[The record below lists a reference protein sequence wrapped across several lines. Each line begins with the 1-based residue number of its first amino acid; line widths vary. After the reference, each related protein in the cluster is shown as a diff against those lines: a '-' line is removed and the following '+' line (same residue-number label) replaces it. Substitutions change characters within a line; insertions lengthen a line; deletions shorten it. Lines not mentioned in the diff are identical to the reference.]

1 MAKENLPKAQSG
13 KTVIPPPTQ
22 LSTPNPLLNEQF
34 MQQRFGGYRTGVSIS
49 DAPNVPYINPY
60 ANVQGSSSPNTS
72 SLANLIKNAVTPGD
86 TGGGGRLRT
95 LDEFAANEKGRYDY
109 FMPGNFDNEDAAAQG
124 QSWGAQMVN
133 GVGKGLLLT
142 GTTFLQS
149 TVGLVNGTYQAI
161 ADGKFSSFYDNEF
174 NRALDEVNKSAEDA
188 LPNYYTAKERNANWY
203 SPNYWMT
210 GNFLWDGV
218 VKNLG
223 FAAGAALSGGVYT
236 STLKALPYASRLFS
250 VGKAAETLA
259 ATEAGIASG
268 AGKAA
273 ETYGK
278 IRGLSDKF
286 LSNYNTLNPAGR
298 FVVAGLSTTG
308 EAGIEAL
315 HSSNEFRQKLINEH
329 IEQYGVEPTGGA
341 LQSINDAVEGAG
353 NATFYANVG
362 ILTATNYIQFPKIL
376 GSTYKGEKGIVNGL
390 VREIDD
396 IVYEGGKYVKPKTKY
411 PFLSKINKIRPYTFS
426 TSEAFE
432 EVSQYSATVA
442 TQDYYEKARNGEATS
457 WLNSVGVGI
466 TKGAFSNEGAKN
478 ALIGG
483 LSGALMLGRGRFRED
498 RAMSRNTA
506 KAIETLNNTSLS
518 DFTKETIDAVN
529 RGTVLQQERETD
541 IKSGDI
547 LNSKDLEKD
556 YIINYLTPR
565 IKYGRYDLVKA
576 DINEYKTLAGTEEG
590 FAQLQAEGKALES
603 DTRQAYLERLGR
615 FEQTADN
622 VKSLWQSLNLRY
634 SGELDENG
642 KPVYDNDVMN
652 KMIYAAT
659 KVADYDQRMLD
670 LMGPLTAAG
679 INTTEVMQQLLDGNA
694 EAFNE
699 AVANIKAMDILEEDK
714 ETLAQSLEDTSEL
727 ALRRQ
732 SFLQAYQ
739 DIKENPSKYRAA
751 PEVTQEAPSG
761 PVETVTVK
769 TKRGERDVE
778 LGTPYFAGRGVDYSK
793 DPLDKAIPISEFT
806 VQKINED
813 GTLEIRTQDGEI
825 KNISPDVLEDLNIGK
840 VSTLTSDKTANF
852 YYNHRNEIF
861 EFNFGKNFGGKRR
874 GRLEY
879 QDGKLYF
886 THLTPK
892 GKVAR
897 KELNNSYFVT
907 QEGYTQ
913 PRITKVGSVENQ
925 QQREAREQFMS
936 AEEIAR
942 QKATLAKNREARL
955 KALTQLGEEAKESL
969 EETNKKLAQ
978 QTEKLAK
985 IKEDLENI
993 AKMKEAGPTGPKI
1006 KLNFSKA
1013 TRVFTKALN
1022 NLTAMQADI
1031 EAEIDN
1037 LNTQKEELELNIS
1050 YFQDFANQITDAPE
1064 DSGAFLQELKNQVA
1078 LLLDNGKN
1086 LNNALSAAKKLAK
1099 STEKAIKSAV
1109 KLFRKA
1115 LKETYIVDQDYSQYL
1130 SDLLDQVA
1138 SGENLQ
1144 ETWPLLKQEM
1154 ANFAL
1159 TADLSK
1165 DATVN
1170 EADLLTSIADVKQI
1184 EKDLADLRAEY
1195 KARKI
1200 IVDRFDSIM
1209 KEYLEQ
1215 QNQEQKAAAKL
1226 NQVMATADKGT
1237 PTNSFET
1244 NFEPVS
1250 KKSNEIIYRATTFRD
1265 TRKTGGELKP
1275 DEVRSN
1281 QFGLDLNSFENRG
1294 GIRGLFVTSKTQ
1306 EQLLPGVI
1314 ERLLDDNLELI
1325 ERFKDSMIVMVMV
1338 NENGELVGVDG
1349 QPIPQGQ
1356 SLLENAIY
1364 QTMPEAGFNNGDMF
1378 REDTPQEVKDAIS
1391 KEYKQRRDAIL
1402 EQTALGIPQEIEAS
1416 FGIPQTDDNA
1426 RTSVEDAGLVDQN
1439 GLERDLVLY
1448 VPTTN
1453 KNVSKGTVA
1462 YNTPLG
1468 SVFLE
1473 TPNGY
1478 VKLRNRLHTKK
1489 EATAI
1494 FDAILKVSKNL
1505 INPDE
1510 GITSDSSIRALEFLK
1525 GVTYWGVPTDQQGN
1539 RKDAGNNSVFFQ
1551 KDPQTNRLMLIIG
1564 NQEVTFQFTPS
1575 QLEANKDLV
1584 ISAVENI
1591 YNNVTAYK
1599 TKDVNKSFEQ
1609 ITSISPEGEIE
1620 SITWPNYQSYLLSN
1634 KNPNGSTR
1642 EDFELPIFTN
1652 MQPKEEGKFNRVGVY
1667 FYTTNTADEFVIP
1680 EPKAQAAN
1688 IPIKQKTSFVLD
1700 GNTTNTYTSPQ
1711 GKKILFRALPN
1722 ATIDN
1727 YQETIQV
1734 LQGADLA
1741 EVIEAIQKSGKD
1753 YNQIIKKT
1761 IHNAIEPQLTRDKAQ
1776 GAFVEMESD
1785 IITEL
1790 AAPAQT
1796 TQQTSKVKEGVSEVF
1811 NENSELASIGTEQQY
1826 SEYLDSVFPNS
1837 KVNDILY
1844 HSSEAV
1850 FEEFS
1855 KKKFATS
1862 AKGDQGVFGKGFYF
1876 SPILKWSTM
1885 YGPNLKRVIVNSQ
1898 NPKIYN
1904 NPVANSPEI
1913 VKAAQEGLE
1922 LGKFDSAIANVTN
1935 YETLFPDKSDLRDVL
1950 ELTEGKTG
1958 ILELVIKD
1966 VDQIHI
1972 LGSKKDVQGFKNFVS
1987 KPAQQTSEV
1996 EMEVSIGTPEQQA
2009 EAQQKIDSLEDQI
2022 NSALSDA
2029 NSEDLRVKINQEI
2042 QMFEPENWT
2051 DVESWL
2057 KQNFPNVPV
2066 YRVKN
2071 IIQATNGRQAWGMFK
2086 DGAIYVYENAEAGTA
2101 YHEVFEAVWKMFTT
2115 SEEQANIL
2123 NEFKARKGTFVDRP
2137 TGQTVKFSEAT
2148 PAQIKEQLAE
2158 EFRDFVQKKKSVTGL
2173 GARIAKLF
2181 RELKKFIENALLG
2194 DKAQSF
2200 TDELFKR
2207 IGSGYYKKRMPYA
2220 TQLSMAQ
2227 EGIID
2232 IEDAFATSDSEF
2244 RIKTLS
2250 DRQTSDA
2257 VQEMTFLMLN
2267 DLIKTDKSLFTIAD
2281 DINQKDFYE
2290 KLLPRVLATIRSKE
2304 VVIYNL
2310 INKTQNLSE
2319 DQRKR
2324 LLAIV
2329 SENLS
2334 EDEKQRLLAIV
2345 AQNRQ
2350 LKRLLA
2356 IVAKNLSEDQRK
2368 RLLAIGTENLS
2379 EDQKQ
2384 RFLAIVAQNRQ
2395 LERDVVVDWPRLT
2408 EKHKEYIKS
2417 YGIQFDENDELQ
2429 LSDEDRIKE
2438 SNKFDASKMDSFRKA
2453 NTAIKLLLASNPIV
2467 NNNGKAVVSSIN
2479 GRLLNPVSKMYITLM
2494 NKLHTSTSV
2503 EDMLDRLGQMSVED
2517 PTYKVLYKRLTKQ
2530 DYSDGAVDLSKI
2542 ESTHALSLISG
2553 MWKTFKKQSPDVKNV
2568 FVFDNGEIAVG
2579 DAALSSSANQLR
2591 NEYIRSIA
2599 VKSKAGQG
2607 YFTYNDQQNAYFP
2620 KKDQIRKIQLDTPG
2634 RMVSFLSTLG
2644 VPFNIAEYN
2653 RLSFA
2658 NKQQFKDTVSGIKE
2672 SLLKTDKVVTFST
2685 KSLDINK
2692 RLLELGI
2699 LKTAASN
2706 PEFSSTY
2713 FNLQG
2718 ERVQTFL
2725 GPNAASELHNTLV
2738 NIDNLNELAGTQYEY
2753 LLKDVFTQGSNL
2765 LSRMF
2770 NLQTGKKRTGANDLF
2785 KAGYVGGIIDENKGR
2800 STPSS
2805 RLTQKQRIVQE
2816 LNLNLDGNYLNL
2828 VPGDAGMEHI
2838 LYMGNPISPNDL
2850 ARGLVDVNEIFRKY
2864 FLSELE
2870 LSREDRPVAKGRDS
2884 KDLRFFKGILGDKL
2898 HNEITTTEGTPEEVY
2913 TIYQTKI
2920 NQAIQDYLKADTSRV
2935 LSYLNR
2941 FGIVSQ
2947 EIEGKFTLENVDLPI
2962 QMTAQELSRQLTAIS
2977 ANYMIA
2983 NIEMHKLLY
2992 SDPYQYKDELK
3003 RTKSFLSPRQ
3013 ALINNSPKMNTALNK
3028 VWNEG
3033 FEKGNVGYTNFTQD
3047 YMRTASHQDIVGVID
3062 LPNYENYEE
3071 TDGGGIISFKAYRNF
3086 RIRAGEWNE
3095 NEEKQYRYD
3104 VAYEKRAK
3112 ELTLSTAEVDLLK
3125 EPNPAV
3131 QSAYTSLKPIVS
3143 GAKLGYTYNNVVLD
3157 KYALYPLS
3165 YRVMDEINPESN
3177 GLKLYNKMQNEN
3189 IDYIVFESGRKVGA
3203 ESSHATYNEDDGS
3216 FNDAEYA
3223 AVVNVPFA
3231 IMSLQSDVPSKEKAL
3246 VTRGSQTTKLITM
3259 DYMDNGVPFDYTGG
3273 YEKWMKLSQEERIA
3287 SSPIYKEIANNQR
3300 LLEEMTNEGFQ
3311 MMLKRLGITEE
3322 DGNFIVTDF
3331 TKATETLRDE
3341 IFKRETND
3349 NISDALT
3356 AFLDGEVILEA
3367 TPAYQQVRN
3376 ILYSIVD
3383 KQIVRPKI
3391 SGGQKV
3397 QIPSSLFESN
3407 RIAQTEI
3414 NGKKG
3419 YTSDILKFY
3428 ENKDGERVMEI
3439 MVGRW
3444 FQSDMSDKELL
3455 EYLNN
3460 TEEGQKI
3467 LSGLAFRIPTQ
3478 KQNSIDAF
3486 RIKQFLPKEFGDNV
3500 VVPAA
3505 IVKKVGSDFD
3515 IDKLSIY
3522 LKNVF
3527 YSNGTLKLVP
3537 FYGFGQQAKDKFAAM
3552 FDSGKL
3558 FNKEQQEQLKDLQ
3571 QLKDYELSGM
3581 LDTAEGERFNALF
3594 EALGVSQD
3602 EDALSILVEELKKDG
3617 VRDAVV
3623 NRMYKQSLENE
3634 FIQSSENLV
3643 SHPANFERLITPNSA
3658 EQLKAISKT
3667 IVEKTVGEEF
3677 DYTDVDNML
3686 DRRFMS
3692 RLRQAFVSGKQAI
3705 GIAAVNQTNHS
3716 LNQRSAMYIDKN
3728 RLDRVAYEDAY
3739 FLGDAE
3745 VKFQEYN
3752 KVTIDGQEYPTLS
3765 SVRNADGQL
3774 ISDILGQFIDGYVDI
3789 SKGPWIMEMGATPNV
3804 ASTFMFL
3811 VKIGVPVDTVAYF
3824 MNQPIIRDYLQS
3836 VENAGYKF
3844 LFIDDFI
3851 NETIDEYGE
3860 LTEAQ
3865 EKNLPKQIP
3874 SKASLLNSLG
3884 KKEFNAQ
3891 ENLEQIFMLKEFLKY
3906 AKMANQLY
3914 TVTQGTNWDTSTF
3927 NDQYLVFKKNVQFAQ
3942 AQDTII
3948 SSAGN
3953 LLESS
3958 FIGNQADKIND
3969 SRNALANFL
3978 LSDRGNVRK
3987 VLEQVLRPYVSLPN
4001 RTFIKVA
4008 RKAVNDLFDWAV
4020 QTNQGLNL
4028 QIQETLLS
4036 DKGVAS
4042 EVVAFIDEVK
4052 KDSKHPLYNNQ
4063 IVNLLEVRPSRKG
4076 GETTPNNVSLKNTD
4090 NKTYDQNNIIYSFRE
4105 IREALQD
4112 KTDLYDKLVKLAI
4125 LQSGLNNSPISFT
4138 SLIPYED
4145 FARVYNKTL
4154 PIMEN
4159 LPNLNDFYELGVFQ
4173 RNNWNDDDI
4182 AAYNRLFSI
4191 YSVER
4196 GVQYPS
4202 VDFLP
4207 PNVKK
4212 AIAND
4217 EIPQVITQKIGKVG
4231 DEYIVASW
4239 NKKLSRQE
4247 IARMRKAGDYS
4258 YINKGLFKQVFDADG
4273 DPLITTDK
4281 KKNQYFVYKAINALG
4296 DSFRANEFYAY
4307 AKQSIIDN
4315 GMMKVNEV
4323 MDAQVVAVFQST
4335 KPVPSSSPSSNVLFT
4350 KEKDKYRLADGKL
4363 YNADQINA
4371 EMLLA
4376 MGYSEQR
4383 AGQIINIK
4391 CKG

>member
-1 MAKENLPKAQSG
+1 MAKDNLPKAQSG

-34 MQQRFGGYRTGVSIS
+34 MQQRFGGYRTGVSIPN
-49 DAPNVPYINPY
+49 APNVPYVNPY
-60 ANVQGSSSPNTS
+60 AGVQPPDAQNTS
-72 SLANLIKNAVTPGD
+72 ALSNFLKFANTKRD
-86 TGGGGRLRT
+86 DSGGGRMRT
-95 LDEFAANEKGRYDY
+95 LDEYAGNEKGRYDY
-109 FMPGNFDNEDAAAQG
+109 FMPGDFDNEDAAAQG
-124 QSWGAQMVN
+124 QSFGSKMVN
-133 GVGKGLLLT
+133 GVAKGLLLT

-149 TVGLVNGTYQAI
+149 TAGLVNGTYQAI

-174 NRALDEVNKSAEDA
+174 NRTLDEINKYAEDA
-188 LPNYYTAKERNANWY
+188 LPNYYTAEERDASWY
-203 SPNYWMT
+203 SPKYWAT

-236 STLKALPYASRLFS
+236 STLKSLPYASRLFS
-250 VGKAAETLA
+250 VGKGAETLA

-268 AGKAA
+268 ASKAA

-286 LSNYNTLNPAGR
+286 LSNYNRLNNGGR
-298 FVVAGLSTTG
+298 LVVAGLATTG

-315 HSSNEFRQKLINEH
+315 HSSNEFRQRLIDEH
-329 IEQYGVEPTGGA
+329 VEQYGVEPTGAA
-341 LQSINDAVEGAG
+341 LQAINDAAEGSG
-353 NATFYANVG
+353 NATFFANVG

-376 GSTYKGEKGIVNGL
+376 GSTYRGEKGIANGL

-411 PFLSKINKIRPYTFS
+411 PFLSRINKIRPYTFS

-432 EVSQYSATVA
+432 EVAQYSATVA
-442 TQDYYEKARNGEATS
+442 TQDYYNKARNGEATS
-457 WLNSVGVGI
+457 WLNSIGVGI
-466 TKGAFSNEGAKN
+466 TKGAFSDEGAKN

-483 LSGALMLGRGRFRED
+483 LSGAIMLGRGRYRGD
-498 RAMSRNTA
+498 KARRQNTA
-506 KAIETLNNTSLS
+506 QALKDLNNANLS

-529 RGTVLQQERETD
+529 RGTVLQQEREAA

-565 IKYGRYDLVKA
+565 IKYGRYDLVKS
-576 DINEYKTLAGTEEG
+576 DIAEYRKLASTEEG

-603 DTRQAYLERLGR
+603 DTREAYLERLGR

-622 VKSLWQSLNLRY
+622 VKSLFQSLNLRY
-634 SGELDENG
+634 SGQLDENG
-642 KPVYDNDVMN
+642 KPIYSNDVIN

-659 KVADYDQRMLD
+659 KVADYDQRIMD

-679 INTTEVMQQLLDGNA
+679 INTSDVIDQLIAGDS

-699 AVANIKAMDILEEDK
+699 AIASIEEMDIIEEEK
-714 ETLAQSLEDTSEL
+714 ETLAQSLEDASEL

-732 SFLQAYQ
+732 SFLKAYQ
-739 DIKENPSKYRAA
+739 DIKENPKKYS
-751 PEVTQEAPSG
+751 EAPISEEDVPTG

-769 TKRGERDVE
+769 TKQGDKDVE
-778 LGTPYFAGRGVDYSK
+778 IGTPYFVGKGVDYSK
-793 DPLDKAIPISEFT
+793 DPLDAPVPISEFV
-806 VQKINED
+806 VQKVNED
-813 GTLEIRTQDGEI
+813 GTLEIKTQNGEI
-825 KNISPDVLEDLNIGK
+825 KNVSPDVLEDFKIGK
-840 VSTLTSDKTANF
+840 TSTLRSNKTANY

-886 THLTPK
+886 TYLTPK

-897 KELNNSYFVT
+897 KELNNSYFIT
-907 QEGYTQ
+907 QQGFTQ

-925 QQREAREQFMS
+925 QQKEAREQFMS
-936 AEEIAR
+936 AQEVAA

-955 KALTQLGEEAKESL
+955 EVLTQLGEEAKESL

-978 QTEKLAK
+978 QNEKLTK

-1013 TRVFTKALN
+1013 TKVFTRALN
-1022 NLTAMQADI
+1022 NLTAMQADV
-1031 EAEIDN
+1031 EAEIDS
-1037 LNTQKEELELNIS
+1037 LNSQKEELELNIS

-1064 DSGAFLQELKNQVA
+1064 DSGEFLRELKRQVA
-1078 LLLDNGKN
+1078 LLVDNGKN

-1099 STEKAIKSAV
+1099 STEKAIKSAA
-1109 KLFRKA
+1109 KLFRKT
-1115 LKETYIVDQDYSQYL
+1115 LKNTYIVDQDYSQYL
-1130 SDLLDQVA
+1130 SDLLDQVVA
-1138 SGENLQ
+1138 GENLL

-1170 EADLLTSIADVKQI
+1170 EVDLLNSINDVKQI
-1184 EKDLADLRAEY
+1184 EKDLADLRGEY

-1215 QNQEQKAAAKL
+1215 QKQEQETAAKL

-1237 PTNSFET
+1237 PTNSFDT
-1244 NFEPVS
+1244 RFEPVS
-1250 KKSNEIIYRATTFRD
+1250 KKSNEIIYRATVAPE
-1265 TRKTGGELKP
+1265 TGK
-1275 DEVRSN
+1275 DHQIRAN
-1281 QFGLDLNSFENRG
+1281 QFGIDLNSFENRDK
-1294 GIRGLFVTSKTQ
+1294 IRALFVTSKTQ
-1306 EQLLPGVI
+1306 EQLLPGVV
-1314 ERLLDDNLELI
+1314 EYMLEGDPALI
-1325 ERFKDSMIVMVMV
+1325 EQFKDSMIVMVMV

-1356 SLLENAIY
+1356 PLLENAIY
-1364 QTMPEAGFNNGDMF
+1364 QAMPEAGFRNGEMF
-1378 REDTPQEVKDAIS
+1378 REDTPQEVKDAINKQY
-1391 KEYKQRRDAIL
+1391 KERRDNIL

-1416 FGIPQTDDNA
+1416 FGIPQIDKDI
-1426 RTSVEDAGLVDQN
+1426 RTSVQDAGLVDDVDLQD
-1439 GLERDLVLY
+1439 DLVLF

-1468 SVFLE
+1468 AVFLE

-1478 VKLRNRLHTKK
+1478 VKLKNRLHTKK

-1494 FDAILKVSKNL
+1494 FDSILQLAKNM
-1505 INPDE
+1505 IDPAQ
-1510 GITSDSSIRALEFLK
+1510 GITSDSSVRILDFLR

-1564 NQEVTFQFTPS
+1564 NQGVTFQFTPS

-1584 ISAVENI
+1584 ISALENI
-1591 YNNVTAYK
+1591 YNNVTAAK
-1599 TKDVNKSFEQ
+1599 TKDINRSFEQ
-1609 ITSISPEGEIE
+1609 ITGISPEGGIE
-1620 SITWPNYQSYLLSN
+1620 SVTWPNYQSYLLSN
-1634 KNPNGSTR
+1634 KNPDGSTR

-1652 MQPKEEGKFNRVGVY
+1652 MQPKEDGKFNRVGVY
-1667 FYTTNTADEFVIP
+1667 FYVTNTADEFKIP
-1680 EPKAQAAN
+1680 EPKAQATN

-1711 GKKILFRALPN
+1711 GKKILFKASAN
-1722 ATIDN
+1722 TTIDN
-1727 YQETIQV
+1727 YQETITV
-1734 LQGADLA
+1734 LQGGDLA
-1741 EVIEAIQKSGKD
+1741 EVVKTIQDAGKD
-1753 YNQIIKKT
+1753 YKQVIKQT
-1761 IHNAIEPQLTRDKAQ
+1761 IYNTIAPQLTKEKAQ
-1776 GAFVEMESD
+1776 DAFEMEST
-1785 IITEL
+1785 ITGP
-1790 AAPAQT
+1790 AAPAQP
-1796 TQQTSKVKEGVSEVF
+1796 TQQDSGVRYDNLG
-1811 NENSELASIGTEQQY
+1811 NELELA
-1826 SEYLDSVFPNS
+1826 
-1837 KVNDILY
+1837 
-1844 HSSEAV
+1844 
-1850 FEEFS
+1850 
-1855 KKKFATS
+1855 
-1862 AKGDQGVFGKGFYF
+1862 GD
-1876 SPILKWSTM
+1876 
-1885 YGPNLKRVIVNSQ
+1885 
-1898 NPKIYN
+1898 
-1904 NPVANSPEI
+1904 EI
-1913 VKAAQEGLE
+1913 VRKEDGSTYDEFNTYEEARAAFEKLSLTQQASVETTDDSGLPTFTIGE
-1922 LGKFDSAIANVTN
+1922 
-1935 YETLFPDKSDLRDVL
+1935 DV
-1950 ELTEGKTG
+1950 
-1958 ILELVIKD
+1958 
-1966 VDQIHI
+1966 
-1972 LGSKKDVQGFKNFVS
+1972 
-1987 KPAQQTSEV
+1987 
-1996 EMEVSIGTPEQQA
+1996 IGTPAQQA
-2009 EAQQKIDSLEDQI
+2009 EAQEKIDSLEDQI

-2029 NSEDLRVKINQEI
+2029 NSEDLRVKINEEI

-2086 DGAIYVYENAEAGTA
+2086 DGAIYVYENAETGTA

-2137 TGQTVKFSEAT
+2137 TGETVKFSEAT

-2158 EFRDFVQKKKSVTGL
+2158 EFRDFVQKKQGVKGL

-2244 RIKTLS
+2244 RIKTLN

-2257 VQEMTFLMLN
+2257 IQEMTFLMLN

-2304 VVIYNL
+2304 VVINNL
-2310 INKTQNLSE
+2310 INKTENLSE
-2319 DQRKR
+2319 DQ
-2324 LLAIV
+2324 
-2329 SENLS
+2329 
-2334 EDEKQRLLAIV
+2334 KQRLLAIV

-2350 LKRLLA
+2350 LEK
-2356 IVAKNLSEDQRK
+2356 
-2368 RLLAIGTENLS
+2368 
-2379 EDQKQ
+2379 
-2384 RFLAIVAQNRQ
+2384 
-2395 LERDVVVDWPRLT
+2395 DVVVDWPRLT

-2429 LSDEDRIKE
+2429 LSDEDKIKE
-2438 SNKFDASKMDSFRKA
+2438 SNKFDASKIDSFRKA

-2467 NNNGKAVVSSIN
+2467 DNNGKAVVSTIN

-2503 EDMLDRLGQMSVED
+2503 EDMLERLGQMSVED
-2517 PTYKVLYKRLTKQ
+2517 PTYKTLYKRLTKQ
-2530 DYSDGAVDLSKI
+2530 DYSDGAVDLSNI
-2542 ESTHALSLISG
+2542 ESTHSLSLISG

-2620 KKDQIRKIQLDTPG
+2620 KKEQIRKIKLDTPG
-2634 RMVSFLSTLG
+2634 RMINFLSTLG
-2644 VPFNIAEYN
+2644 VPFSIQEYN

-2658 NKQQFKDTVSGIKE
+2658 NKKQFKDTVSGIKE

-2685 KSLDINK
+2685 KTLDINK
-2692 RLLELGI
+2692 RMLELGI

-2765 LSRMF
+2765 LGRMF
-2770 NLQTGKKRTGANDLF
+2770 NLQTGKKRSGANDLF
-2785 KAGYVGGIIDENKGR
+2785 KAGYVGGIVDEQKGR

-2805 RLTQKQRIVQE
+2805 RLSQKQRIVQE
-2816 LNLNLDGNYLNL
+2816 LNLNIEGNYLNL
-2828 VPGDAGMEHI
+2828 VPGDAGMEHM
-2838 LYMGNPISPNDL
+2838 LYMGNPITANSL
-2850 ARGLVDVNEIFRKY
+2850 ARGLVDVNEIFRGY

-2870 LSREDRPVAKGRDS
+2870 LSREDRPVASGRDS
-2884 KDLRFFKGILGDKL
+2884 KDLRFFKGILGDTL
-2898 HNEITTTEGTPEEVY
+2898 HNEIITTEGTPQEVY
-2913 TIYQTKI
+2913 TIHQAKI
-2920 NQAIQDYLKADTSRV
+2920 NQAIQAYLKADISRV

-2941 FGIVSQ
+2941 FGIVS
-2947 EIEGKFTLENVDLPI
+2947 EETSGRYTLENVDLPI
-2962 QMTAQELSRQLTAIS
+2962 QMTAQELSRQLTAMS
-2977 ANYMIA
+2977 VNYMIA

-3033 FEKGNVGYTNFTQD
+3033 FEKDDIGYTNFTQD

-3062 LPNYENYEE
+3062 LPNYDNYEE

-3112 ELTLSTAEVDLLK
+3112 GLTLSTAEVNLLK

-3165 YRVMDEINPESN
+3165 YRVMDEINSESN

-3203 ESSHATYNEDDGS
+3203 ESSHATYNEDGS

-3223 AVVNVPFA
+3223 AVVDVPFA

-3273 YEKWMKLSQEERIA
+3273 LEKWMKLSQKERIA

-3300 LLEEMTNEGFQ
+3300 LIEEMTNEGYQ
-3311 MMLKRLGITEE
+3311 MLLKRLGITEK
-3322 DGNFIVTDF
+3322 DGNFIVEDF
-3331 TKATETLRDE
+3331 SEAAKTLRDE
-3341 IFKRETND
+3341 VFKRETND
-3349 NISDALT
+3349 NISDAIS
-3356 AFLDGEVILEA
+3356 AFSDGEAVLEA

-3383 KQIVRPKI
+3383 KQIVRPRI
-3391 SGGQKV
+3391 SGRQLV
-3397 QIPSSLFESN
+3397 QIFSSLFESN
-3407 RIAQTEI
+3407 RIAETEI

-3428 ENKDGERVMEI
+3428 EDKDGQRVMEI

-3444 FQSDMSDKELL
+3444 FQSDMSDAELL
-3455 EYLNN
+3455 DYLNN

-3527 YSNGTLKLVP
+3527 YEDGKLKLVP

-3558 FNKEQQEQLKDLQ
+3558 FNKEQRDQLKQLQ
-3571 QLKDYELSGM
+3571 ELKGYELTGM
-3581 LDTAEGERFNALF
+3581 LDLAKDEKAGALF
-3594 EALGVSQD
+3594 EILGVSQD
-3602 EDALSILVEELKKDG
+3602 EDALSILVEELKRDG

-3643 SHPANFERLITPNSA
+3643 SHPANFERLTTPNSA
-3658 EQLKAISKT
+3658 EQLKGISKT
-3667 IVEKTVGEEF
+3667 IVDKVIGSTF
-3677 DYTDVDNML
+3677 DYTAVDNML

-3705 GIAAVNQTNHS
+3705 GIAAVQQTNHS
-3716 LNQRSAMYIDKN
+3716 LNQRSAMYVDKN
-3728 RLDRVAYEDAY
+3728 RLDRVDFRDAK

-3745 VKFQEYN
+3745 VRFEKYN
-3752 KVTIDGQEYPTLS
+3752 KVTIDGQEYPSLS
-3765 SVRNADGQL
+3765 GVNNADGQL

-3844 LFIDDFI
+3844 LFIDNFI
-3851 NETIDEYGE
+3851 DATISEYGG
-3860 LTEAQ
+3860 LTKEQ
-3865 EKNLPKQIP
+3865 EKKLPKQIP
-3874 SKASLLNSLG
+3874 GKASLLNTLG
-3884 KKEFNAQ
+3884 KEEFNAKEKLDQ
-3891 ENLEQIFMLKEFLKY
+3891 VFMLKEFLKY

-3914 TVTQGTNWDTSTF
+3914 TVTQGTNWDTSRF
-3927 NDQYLVFKKNVQFAQ
+3927 NDPYLVFKKNVQFFRSQ
-3942 AQDTII
+3942 GTII
-3948 SSAGN
+3948 SDSGN
-3953 LLESS
+3953 LLDES
-3958 FIGNQADKIND
+3958 FIGNQADRIND

-3978 LSDRGNVRK
+3978 VSDRGNVRT
-3987 VLEQVLRPYVSLPN
+3987 VLEQVLKPYVELPN

-4042 EVVAFIDEVK
+4042 EVVAFIDKVK
-4052 KDSKHPLYNNQ
+4052 KNPNDPLFNNQ

-4105 IREALQD
+4105 LRESLQD
-4112 KTDLYDKLVKLAI
+4112 RTDLYDKLVTLAI

-4145 FARVYNKTL
+4145 FARIYNKTL
-4154 PIMEN
+4154 PVIEN

-4173 RNNWNDDDI
+4173 RNNWSDNDVV
-4182 AAYNRLFSI
+4182 AYNRLFSI
-4191 YSVER
+4191 FNEIY

-4207 PNVKK
+4207 ANVKK
-4212 AIAND
+4212 AIVD
-4217 EIPQVITQKIGKVG
+4217 GEIPQVITQRIGKVG
-4231 DEYIVASW
+4231 GEYIVASW

-4247 IARMRKAGDYS
+4247 IAKMRKAGDYS

-4273 DPLITTDK
+4273 NPLFTLDK
-4281 KKNQYFVYKAINALG
+4281 KRNAYFVYKAINALG
-4296 DSFRANEFYAY
+4296 DSFRANEFYTS

-4323 MDAQVVAVFQST
+4323 TDAQVVAAFEST
-4335 KPVPSSSPSSNVLFT
+4335 KPKPSTSPSSNVLFT
-4350 KEKDKYRLADGKL
+4350 KEGGKYRLADGNL
-4363 YNADQINA
+4363 YDADQINA